1 MTASLCFAMAAPA
14 LCAGDGPA
22 DTEKVRAVPAAI
34 AARQVEPAYS
44 VQVGID
50 GEVFPALA
58 NYAALQSP
66 QDRTLAT
73 VTVKIANHS
82 GTALH
87 DRVQV
92 RVRGWSDEEIQPANL
107 NPGETRNLMFAPVFL
122 PRLFTNREIVAATAV
137 VTVYDSSNRV
147 AFATTAPVRLRSVD
161 DMYWGQ
167 QFKYARFIASW
178 VTPHDP
184 AVEQILT
191 KAKEFMPGRR
201 LPGYE
206 PWKSAADQRASTLQQ
221 AGAIYHALQQKGVSY
236 VKSSITFGKNTS
248 VSERVRMPYE
258 SLRQV
263 SANCIDGVVMYASL
277 FENLGMDAEVILVPG
292 HAYVAVR
299 AAQSGGDFLYL
310 DTVLTGRASFESAVQ
325 TATQGLQRLN
335 PKERHAYHDPR
346 RPQRW
351 RLPHAWAGYRER
363 GQGRPGGQPRRII
376 PLTPATLFAITTSN
390 RQPGACSG
398 VPVNLGSFPGDGS
411 NFGTLRYL
419 TTFRPELES
428 PHNFPV

>member
-1 MTASLCFAMAAPA
+1 VRFLSGRLIAAA
-14 LCAGDGPA
+14 LLFGM
-22 DTEKVRAVPAAI
+22 AVPAV
-34 AARQVEPAYS
+34 AAENGGGADADKTRPPAVASAQRHIEPTYS

-66 QDRTLAT
+66 QDRALAT
-73 VTVKIANHS
+73 VTVKIGNHS
-82 GTALH
+82 DAALH
-87 DRVQV
+87 NRVHV
-92 RVRGWSDEEIQPANL
+92 RVRGWSDEEIQTTDL
-107 NPGETRNLMFAPVFL
+107 NPGEARNLMFAPVFL

-137 VTVYDSSNRV
+137 ITVYDASNHV
-147 AFATTAPVRLRSVD
+147 VFATTAPVRLRSVD

-206 PWKSAADQRASTLQQ
+206 PWKSAADQRISTMQQ
-221 AGAIYHALQQKGVSY
+221 VGAIYKALQIKGISY
-236 VKSSITFGKNTS
+236 VKSSITFGKNSS

-277 FENLGMDAEVILVPG
+277 FENLGMDAEVILIPG
-292 HAYVAVR
+292 HAYVGVR
-299 AAQSGGDFLYL
+299 ASQNGGDFIYV

-325 TATQGLQRLN
+325 TAGQGLQRTN
-335 PKERHAYHDPR
+335 PKDVMH
-346 RPQRW
+346 
-351 RLPHAWAGYRER
+351 
-363 GQGRPGGQPRRII
+363 IMI
-376 PLTPATLFAITTSN
+376 PDARN
-390 RQPGACSG
+390 SG
-398 VPVNLGSFPGDGS
+398 VFPMPGPDTESGIKAV
-411 NFGTLRYL
+411 L
-419 TTFRPELES
+419 TASRGE
-428 PHNFPV
+428 

>member
-1 MTASLCFAMAAPA
+1 M
-14 LCAGDGPA
+14 
-22 DTEKVRAVPAAI
+22 
-34 AARQVEPAYS
+34 EPAYS

-66 QDRTLAT
+66 QDRALAT

-82 GTALH
+82 DAALH
-87 DRVQV
+87 NRVHV
-92 RVRGWSDEEIQPANL
+92 RVRGWSDEEIQTADVV
-107 NPGETRNLMFAPVFL
+107 PGESRSLAFAPVFL
-122 PRLFTNREIVAATAV
+122 PRLFTNREIVAATAL
-137 VTVYDSSNRV
+137 VTVYDASNHV
-147 AFATTAPVRLRSVD
+147 VFATTAPVRLRSVD

-184 AVEQILT
+184 AVEQVLT
-191 KAKEFMPGRR
+191 KAKEFMTGRR

-206 PWKSAADQRASTLQQ
+206 PWKTAAEQHASTMQQ
-221 AGAIYHALQQKGVSY
+221 AGAIYRALQVKGVSY

-292 HAYVAVR
+292 HAYVGVR
-299 AAQSGGDFLYL
+299 ASQSGSEFIYI

-325 TATQGLQRLN
+325 TATTGLQHQN
-335 PKERHAYHDPR
+335 PKDVMHIMVPDARNGGIFPM
-346 RPQRW
+346 
-351 RLPHAWAGYRER
+351 
-363 GQGRPGGQPRRII
+363 PGPD
-376 PLTPATLFAITTSN
+376 TE
-390 RQPGACSG
+390 SG
-398 VPVNLGSFPGDGS
+398 VKAV
-411 NFGTLRYL
+411 L
-419 TTFRPELES
+419 TASRAE
-428 PHNFPV
+428 